1 MMWRIQHFLLTL
13 QWRLIGHR
21 YKDIVELRLHHYQLL
36 VDASIRT
43 SAKYYYAMWVA
54 ETEDEREQAFEEARQ
69 LQIIE
74 DERAAELRAIEVTL
88 PKCFFVY

>member
-1 MMWRIQHFLLTL
+1 MMWRLEHFLLRL
-13 QWRLIGHR
+13 QWRIVGHR
-21 YKDIVELRLHHYQLL
+21 YKDIVELRLHTYQLL

-54 ETEDEREQAFEEARQ
+54 KTEDERELAFEEARDAQ
-69 LQIIE
+69 FIE
-74 DERAAELRAIEVTL
+74 NELRDELEAIELTL

>member
-1 MMWRIQHFLLTL
+1 MMWRIQHFLLRL

-21 YKDIVELRLHHYQLL
+21 YKDIVELRLHYYQLL

-43 SAKYYYAMWVA
+43 SVKYHYAMWIA
-54 ETEDEREQAFEEARQ
+54 ETEDEREQAFEEARDSQ
-69 LQIIE
+69 FIE
-74 DERAAELRAIEVTL
+74 NELRDQLEAIEVML